1 MFCSSFRNGDCV
13 EGFSRQKIRA
23 ISAFTAELEGR
34 IQGVGFR
41 PFIYRL
47 ATIHGLKGWVRNS
60 SQGVQMHV
68 EGTPAQLTDFL
79 SEIKVKAPPAARVE
93 SIRTTPADIQ
103 NFPGFTIVSSKAN
116 GNNGNR
122 SDLPAAEIS
131 PDLAVCPDCLED
143 IKNDPQ
149 RKNYPFT
156 NCTNCGPRFSII
168 KGLPYDR
175 EKTTMA
181 PFVMCKRCSGEY
193 ENVMDRR
200 FHAQPNSCSSCGP
213 EYSLHGKDFPLIK
226 GSEIFQRT
234 ADIIMEG
241 GILAIKGIGGYHLA
255 CDPFNGN
262 AVTTLRK
269 LKNREGKPFALMFAD
284 LGIVKNH
291 AHLTDLD
298 KRILHSPQAPIV
310 ILKQK
315 KGSRLSPEVNRGLDS
330 IGCFLPYT
338 PFYHILFHTTD
349 LTVLILTSG
358 NREGEPIIKDNRK
371 ALSIFLEKTDG
382 VLTYNR
388 EIHNRCDDSVGFTS
402 GKSFRLIRRSRG
414 YAPDSIT
421 LNFNVDSILAAGG
434 DLKSTFCI
442 GKAKKAI
449 ISQHIGNLE
458 NPETYT
464 LYKHTVER
472 YRSLFGFT
480 PKTVIY
486 DLHPGYRSTAY
497 AKSIGI
503 PAFPV
508 QHHHAHIAS
517 CLAENREQGPVIGF
531 SFDGTG
537 YGDDGTIW
545 GGEVFIADLLSYKRK
560 LHLTYIPL
568 PGGDKAVREPWRM
581 ALAAL
586 KKSFCGSSRSSVPL
600 DMPFLRE
607 IDQSKI
613 EMILN
618 MIDRKVNTPLTSS
631 MGRLF
636 DAAAAMHGL
645 CSFSTF
651 EAEGPLRLES
661 MTGETVEEYYTLP
674 FSLASGEI
682 NTADLIIEMSR
693 DILKGTSRAVTA
705 SKFHNSIIRLVLNA
719 AMSLK
724 KETGIKKTALS
735 GGVFNNRKILT
746 GCIKLLENHGFTVLT
761 QSKVPCGDGGLS
773 LGQLVI
779 GAAKL
784 KRGEIPCV

>member
-1 MFCSSFRNGDCV
+1 MK
-13 EGFSRQKIRA
+13 GFSRQKIQE
-23 ISAFTAELEGR
+23 ISALTAELEGR

-68 EGTPAQLTDFL
+68 EGTPDQLTDFF
-79 SEIKVKAPPAARVE
+79 SEIELKAPPAARVE
-93 SIRTTPADIQ
+93 AIRSTTADIQ
-103 NFPGFTIVSSKAN
+103 NFPGFTIVSSEVN
-116 GNNGNR
+116 GKKGKK
-122 SDLPAAEIS
+122 SALPATEIS
-131 PDLAVCPDCLED
+131 PDLAVCPDCLND

-181 PFVMCKRCSGEY
+181 PFIMCKRCRGEY

-213 EYSLHGKDFPLIK
+213 EYSLHVKGSPLIK

-234 ADIIMEG
+234 ADIIKTG

-255 CDPFNGN
+255 CDPFNGD

-284 LGIVKNH
+284 LRIVKNH

-310 ILKQK
+310 LLKQK
-315 KGSRLSPEVNRGLDS
+315 KESSLSPEVNRGLDS

-338 PFYHILFHTTD
+338 PFYHILFDTTG
-349 LTVLILTSG
+349 LTVLVLSSG
-358 NREGEPIIKDNRK
+358 NREGEPIIKNNQK

-388 EIHNRCDDSVGFTS
+388 EIHNRCDDSVGFTA
-402 GKSFRLIRRSRG
+402 GKCFRLIRRSRG

-421 LNFNVDSILAAGG
+421 LNFNADSILAGGG

-442 GKAKKAI
+442 GKGEKAI
-449 ISQHIGNLE
+449 MSQHIGDLE
-458 NPETYT
+458 NPETFT
-464 LYKHTVER
+464 LYKSTMER
-472 YRSLFGFT
+472 YRSLFGFI
-480 PKTVIY
+480 PKSVIY

-517 CLAENREQGPVIGF
+517 CLAENGEKEPVIGF

-545 GGEVFIADLLSYKRK
+545 GGEVFIADLRNYKRE
-560 LHLTYIPL
+560 LHLKYIPL
-568 PGGDKAVREPWRM
+568 PGGDKAVLEPWRT
-581 ALAAL
+581 ALAAM
-586 KKSFCGSSRSSVPL
+586 KTSFRGSSRFSVLL

-613 EMILN
+613 EMLLN
-618 MIDRKVNTPLTSS
+618 MIDRKINTPLTSS

-645 CSFSTF
+645 CSFSSF

-661 MTGETVEEYYTLP
+661 IAEEGVEEYYPLP
-674 FSLASGEI
+674 FTLDSGEI
-682 NTADLIIEMSR
+682 DTADLILEMSR
-693 DILKGTSRAVTA
+693 DILDGTSEAVTA

-719 AMSLK
+719 ATSLK
-724 KETGIKKTALS
+724 KETGINKTALS
-735 GGVFNNRKILT
+735 GGVFNNKRILT
-746 GCIKLLENHGFTVLT
+746 GCEKLLKDHGFTVLT
-761 QSKVPCGDGGLS
+761 QTKFPCGDGGLS
-773 LGQLVI
+773 LGQLAI

-784 KRGEIPCV
+784 ESGEFTCV